1 MASTGPFF
9 RGRWAVSFPGAGKG
23 RSFFW
28 GIGTLA
34 FNPERSRYVA
44 TKRTLQQWSVEDST
58 ELYGIRNWGAGYF
71 GVSSKGEVEIYPSGK
86 KTDIAVSVPEVIR
99 GMRERGYDMPV
110 LLRIENILDS
120 QISLLHESFR
130 KAIASLGYRGE
141 YRGVFPIKVNQQQ
154 HTVEKIAQ
162 FGERYHHGLEV
173 GSKAELISAISQLK
187 DEEACL
193 ICNGY
198 KDEEFIDL
206 GLSAVCMGFKCF
218 FVLEMPGELELIL
231 ERGEALGVRPLL
243 GVRVKLITKGS
254 GHWAGSGGE
263 RSAFGLTTAQIMDIV
278 DLLKS
283 RDMLDCLRLLH
294 YHLGSQIPNIRDI
307 RTAVMESTRIYAG
320 LAQEGARMGY
330 LDLGGGLAVDYDGSH
345 TNYVSSR
352 NYSIDEYCTDVIE
365 AVMAIL
371 DQQQIPHPHI
381 VTESGR
387 ATVAY
392 YSILLFNVLDVSIA
406 EIGEGIPDTLPE
418 DTPESVRNLQEVLNG
433 LSVRNLQECYND
445 AIYYRDEMRQMFITG
460 RATLR
465 QRTLADKFFWA
476 IMKRIAQEKDKLKH
490 TPKELADIDSS
501 LADIYY
507 GNFSVFQSLPDA
519 WAIDQLFPV
528 MPVHRL
534 NECPS
539 RQAVI
544 SDITCDSDGRL
555 DKFIDPQGMRNSL
568 DLHPLIEGEEYYLG
582 VFLVGAYQETLGD
595 LHNLLGDTN
604 VVSIRISED
613 GSYQFV
619 REIRGDSVADILDYV
634 EYDPRRILEDLR
646 EAAERAVRDKRI
658 TPSER
663 YKILQT
669 FEDGLRGYT
678 YFER

>member
-1 MASTGPFF
+1 MA
-9 RGRWAVSFPGAGKG
+9 
-23 RSFFW
+23 
-28 GIGTLA
+28 I
-34 FNPERSRYVA
+34 
-44 TKRTLQQWSVEDST
+44 KRTLQQWSVEDST

-71 GVSSKGEVEIYPSGK
+71 GVSPEGDVVIYPSGENK
-86 KTDIAVSVPEVIR
+86 GVAVSVPEVIR

-120 QISLLHESFR
+120 QITLLHESFR
-130 KAIASLGYRGE
+130 KAIASLGYKGE

-162 FGERYHHGLEV
+162 FGSRFHHGLEV

-187 DEEACL
+187 DPEACL

-206 GLSAVCMGFKCF
+206 GLSAVRMGFKCI
-218 FVLEMPGELELIL
+218 FVMEMPGELELIL
-231 ERGEALGVRPLL
+231 ERSAALGVRPLL

-254 GHWAGSGGE
+254 GHWAGSCGE
-263 RSAFGLTTAQIMDIV
+263 RSAFGLTTAQVVDIV
-278 DLLKS
+278 DTLKQH
-283 RDMLDCLRLLH
+283 DMLDCLQLLH
-294 YHLGSQIPNIRDI
+294 YHLGSQVPNIRDI
-307 RTAVMESTRIYAG
+307 RTAVMESTRVYAG
-320 LAQEGARMGY
+320 LVQEGAKMGY

-352 NYSIDEYCTDVIE
+352 NYSMDEYCTDVVE
-365 AVMAIL
+365 AVMTIL
-371 DQQQIPHPHI
+371 DQQGIEHPHI

-392 YSILLFNVLDVSIA
+392 YSILLFNILDVSIA
-406 EIGEGIPDTLPE
+406 ETGESIPDVLPE
-418 DTPESVRNLQEVLNG
+418 DVPEPVVNLREVLQG

-445 AIYYRDEMRQMFITG
+445 AVYYRDEMRQLFITG
-460 RATLR
+460 RVTLR
-465 QRTLADKFFWA
+465 QRTLADKYFWA
-476 IMKRIAQEKDKLKH
+476 IINRIAEEKEKLKH
-490 TPKELADIDSS
+490 TPKELADIDST

-534 NECPS
+534 TEFPS
-539 RQAVI
+539 RKAVI
-544 SDITCDSDGRL
+544 SDITCDSDGRI
-555 DKFIDPQGMRNSL
+555 DKFIDPQGMRTSL
-568 DLHPLIEGEEYYLG
+568 DLHPLVDGDEYYLG

-634 EYDPRRILEDLR
+634 EYAPRRILEDLR
-646 EAAERAVRDKRI
+646 EAAERAVREKRI

>member
-1 MASTGPFF
+1 M
-9 RGRWAVSFPGAGKG
+9 
-23 RSFFW
+23 
-28 GIGTLA
+28 
-34 FNPERSRYVA
+34 A

-71 GVSSKGEVEIYPSGK
+71 GVSPKGEVEIYPSGK
-86 KTDIAVSVPEVIR
+86 KTGVAVSVPEVIR
-99 GMRERGYDMPV
+99 GMRERGYDMPG

-162 FGERYHHGLEV
+162 FGEKYHHGLEV

-206 GLSAVCMGFKCF
+206 GLSAVRMGFKCF
-218 FVLEMPGELELIL
+218 FVLEMPGELDLIL
-231 ERGEALGVRPLL
+231 ERAEVLGVRPLL

-320 LAQEGARMGY
+320 LAQEGAKMGY

-371 DQQQIPHPHI
+371 DQQKIPHPHI

-418 DTPESVRNLQEVLNG
+418 DTPEPVHNLQEVLNS

-445 AIYYRDEMRQMFITG
+445 AIYYRDEMRQLFITG
-460 RATLR
+460 RVTLR
-465 QRTLADKFFWA
+465 QRTLSDKFFWA

-646 EAAERAVRDKRI
+646 EAAERAVRANRI